1 MAELT
6 HVLAW
11 NEAAQIY
18 TCRTGFCNW
27 AKTRD
32 EVEAA
37 GYQAR
42 AAGNIFVKEK
52 DFLQVNDEEV

>member
-11 NEAAQIY
+11 DEAAQIY
-18 TCRTGFCNW
+18 TCRTGFCSW
-27 AKTRD
+27 TKTRD

-42 AAGNIFVKEK
+42 AAGNIFVKAS
-52 DFLQVNDEEV
+52 DFLEVNNEEI

>member
-11 NEAAQIY
+11 DEYLQVY

-27 AKTRD
+27 TKTR
-32 EVEAA
+32 EEIEAA

-42 AAGNIFVKEK
+42 AAGNIFVKEE
-52 DFLQVNDEEV
+52 DFLKASDEKV